1 MQYIAMNSVAKVQQ
15 YGNKK
20 AIVRPFFKNKSSQ
33 SNYIISFHL
42 YLVLIRIR
50 YQTNS
55 FQIERRTKNDEF
67 LCKKSFRIYDFRCNF
82 APK

>member
-20 AIVRPFFKNKSSQ
+20 AMIRSFFKNKSSQ
-33 SNYIISFHL
+33 SNYIINFCPH
-42 YLVLIRIR
+42 LVLIRII
-50 YQTNS
+50 YLINN
-55 FQIERRTKNDEF
+55 FQIERRIKKEEF
-67 LCKKSFRIYDFRCNF
+67 LCKKSFRVYDFCCNF